1 MGIRYYAYAFD
12 PDMYEEAKANPER
25 FIGSDPLADAWGF
38 EPGATGA
45 IQPSFQQALP
55 KEDFLYLDKAW
66 QELQAITRN
75 GCDNDEYRPAHRMFE
90 GYTDWRGFWFKSW
103 LRTISPE
110 EVVPIA
116 EDLRQVLDNQS
127 VVRVASMSDL
137 AEGLDQGDDYVMQ
150 YLREAEVF
158 VRGLASEGRGFV
170 YKIG

>member
-1 MGIRYYAYAFD
+1 MGIRHDAYAFD

-75 GCDNDEYRPAHRMFE
+75 GCDNDDCLAYWMFE
-90 GYTDWRGFWFKSW
+90 DI
-103 LRTISPE
+103 RTGGGSGLSHGSELSRPKRWSLSQR
-110 EVVPIA
+110 
-116 EDLRQVLDNQS
+116 DLRQVLDNQS

-150 YLREAEVF
+150 ILRVAQT
-158 VRGLASEGRGFV
+158 
-170 YKIG
+170 